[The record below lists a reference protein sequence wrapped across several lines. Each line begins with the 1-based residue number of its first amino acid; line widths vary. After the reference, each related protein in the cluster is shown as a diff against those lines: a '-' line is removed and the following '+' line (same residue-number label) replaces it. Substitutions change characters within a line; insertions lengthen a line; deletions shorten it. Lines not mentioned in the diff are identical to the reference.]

1 VQSEAAVPDYTFT
14 PLTDQEDV
22 NDGAFLGHLDVN
34 GSSGSATT
42 RSSRQPDGGMGI
54 VLFAALVDLLDGV
67 GELMRDGRGTF
78 KCSDIGLPLK
88 FKLKNGAMTTSHR
101 WSEID
106 QSAPQDV
113 ADAVWSAARKLAD
126 SHLGRVTEPS
136 EHIDVLEDGSI
147 GAIDFRVQVKN
158 AMARFEDARRQL
170 SR

>member
-1 VQSEAAVPDYTFT
+1 VPEFTFT
-14 PLTDQEDV
+14 PLTDQENV
-22 NDGAFLGHLDVN
+22 SDGTFLGHLDVS

-54 VLFAALVDLLDGV
+54 VLFPALVDLLDGV
-67 GELMRDGRGTF
+67 GELLQGGRSTF
-78 KCSDIGLPLK
+78 KCSDVGLPLK
-88 FKLKNGAMTTSHR
+88 FKLKNGVMTTSHR

-106 QSAPQDV
+106 DSTPQAV
-113 ADAVWSAARKLAD
+113 ADALWSAAQKLAD